1 MKFTITISE
10 AKWAALTKVAR
21 QQGFKDADAWLQYEN
36 DKKIQRAL
44 GHDLD
49 LSPKEARD
57 QLKLSKRQFEILS
70 QQGAFPRL
78 YHVNARVV
86 RIPQGDID
94 SYKARRA
101 RLMPE
106 SKVA

>member
-36 DKKIQRAL
+36 DKKIRRAV
-44 GHDLD
+44 GGDTD

-101 RLMPE
+101 RLMPDA
-106 SKVA
+106 KVA